1 MKKKPNMTV
10 SQKIADLNAAKKK
23 KAKGKG
29 NFFHDMKEE
38 MKKVSWTSKDE
49 LKTCGKIVI
58 GSIFV
63 LGIGIYLVDLFIRLT
78 LDGIGNLVRL
88 IGA

>member
-1 MKKKPNMTV
+1 MKKKPKMSV
-10 SQKIADLNAAKKK
+10 SQKIADLNAAKQK
-23 KAKGKG
+23 KAKRKG

-38 MKKVSWTSKDE
+38 MKKVSWTSKEE

-63 LGIGIYLVDLFIRLT
+63 LGVGIYLIDLFIRLV
-78 LDGIGNLVRL
+78 LNGIGNLVRL

>member
-1 MKKKPNMTV
+1 MSV
-10 SQKIADLNAAKKK
+10 SQKIADLNAAKQK
-23 KAKGKG
+23 KAKRKG
-29 NFFHDMKEE
+29 SFFHDMKEE
-38 MKKVSWTSKDE
+38 MKKVSWTSKEE

-63 LGIGIYLVDLFIRLT
+63 LGVGIYLIDLFIRLV
-78 LDGIGNLVRL
+78 LNGIGNLVCL

>member
-1 MKKKPNMTV
+1 MTV
-10 SQKIADLNAAKKK
+10 SQKIADLNAAKIKK
-23 KAKGKG
+23 VKRNGS
-29 NFFHDMKEE
+29 FLRDMKGE
-38 MKKVSWTSKDE
+38 MKRVSWTTKDE
-49 LKTCGKIVI
+49 LRTCGKIVI

-63 LGIGIYLVDLFIRLT
+63 LGIGIYLVDLVIRLV

>member
-1 MKKKPNMTV
+1 MKKKPKMSV
-10 SQKIADLNAAKKK
+10 SQKIADLSAAKQK
-23 KAKGKG
+23 KAKRNG
-29 NFFHDMKEE
+29 NFFHDMKDE
-38 MKKVSWTSKDE
+38 MKKVSWTSKEE

-63 LGIGIYLVDLFIRLT
+63 LGLGIYFIDLFIRLV
-78 LDGIGNLVRL
+78 LNGIGNLVRL